1 MTFYCLH
8 TIYYVIFVIPA
19 ALLIFCSSG
28 VISSSFRPFFV
39 KKRNWLGPTR
49 SLVINRTRNH

>member
-39 KKRNWLGPTR
+39 KKG
-49 SLVINRTRNH
+49 ID